1 MLARTSDDAN
11 VTTVHLCSPAA
22 LGEDL
27 VPEPENE
34 VEEL

>member
-1 MLARTSDDAN
+1 MYCTSDN
-11 VTTVHLCSPAA
+11 TNGTTVHLYCPAA